1 MLVEVAAKFVDA
13 VIVTVSMNSGP
24 VSLALL
30 LPGIAV
36 SIRCLHE
43 LDEHQL
49 GCCS

>member
-36 SIRCLHE
+36 SIRCLL